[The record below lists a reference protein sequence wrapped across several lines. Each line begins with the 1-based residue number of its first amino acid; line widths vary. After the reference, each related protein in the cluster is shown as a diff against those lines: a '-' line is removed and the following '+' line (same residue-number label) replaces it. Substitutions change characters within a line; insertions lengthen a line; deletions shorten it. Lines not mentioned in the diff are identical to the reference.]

1 VEKFLGK
8 MEAGKGLIGETK
20 KRLHRAGVTAYGIQ
34 GGRDFFGKTLAGL
47 GFFAKKGIRAE
58 GFWFLKIRESRL
70 ELGWSQDYLAKVNCV

>member
-1 VEKFLGK
+1 VEKFPGK
-8 MEAGKGLIGETK
+8 KGLVGEAK
-20 KRLHRAGVTAYGIQ
+20 KRLHGAGVTAYGIQ

-58 GFWFLKIRESRL
+58 GFWFLKIRERRL